1 MRRVYGRR
9 SAECFFNPARCQS
22 RRSDRGSTPLRSRHH
37 HAHTRWNDFAAAV
50 VMRAVPRR
58 CLTDDLGEARAER
71 PERSTA
77 DGDTGIGNGHSLPE
91 KGLGALDATRHQIA
105 VRGLAIGRTELARE
119 VCGRHE
125 RRTRHRRDIER
136 LCVLAVDEVAC
147 PTQMGQ
153 VGQFLR
159 RHADNGMRRRRARTR
174 FRRPRLRMLCSVQT
188 QVGDPFAAGRRLRVL
203 GAAIVAGLTAAVL
216 GLFEGFVGFT
226 SVTPGASLATT
237 CALVAT
243 MGLIALTLGWA
254 LLRRQRHSVPVRVFV
269 VGTVLFGERSISA
282 LAPRARQQGPLAGG
296 AASTAS
302 TGQPYRWRCRLAPSR
317 ARQRDLPGWRTHV
330 ANCAPRRLGSPPHQ
344 GGRMR
349 GTAQPGARHC
359 VTSSPDTACR
369 ETVARRPTRGTL
381 ASSTVMVESAPCSPS
396 PTHARMGAP
405 G

>member
-188 QVGDPFAAGRRLRVL
+188 QVGDPLAAGRRLRVL
-203 GAAIVAGLTAAVL
+203 GAAIVAGLTAALL

-243 MGLIALTLGWA
+243 MGLIALTLGWV

-269 VGTVLFGERSISA
+269 VGTVLFGAAAVWWTWSFAMPTAMRWDPGATSRAQAA
-282 LAPRARQQGPLAGG
+282 LRGIGEDKSVCANVKTGAIGPLEAPLPAVRDQRPAGVDG
-296 AASTAS
+296 RIPRPLGRGRRVAFPRTRLQRCARGDVQWRVHAPISS
-302 TGQPYRWRCRLAPSR
+302 VTGTPSR
-317 ARQRDLPGWRTHV
+317 AI
-330 ANCAPRRLGSPPHQ
+330 RL
-344 GGRMR
+344 
-349 GTAQPGARHC
+349 A
-359 VTSSPDTACR
+359 
-369 ETVARRPTRGTL
+369 
-381 ASSTVMVESAPCSPS
+381 
-396 PTHARMGAP
+396 
-405 G
+405 